1 LNTIYIKN
9 MVCDRCRMSVGQ
21 VLDKMKVPYK
31 RIELGEV
38 ELTNEPDE
46 KFLADFRNN
55 ITPLGFDLIEDRNS
69 RVISKVKSAVI
80 DLVRGKTSGTEKK
93 VKLSNYLSELVGK
106 DYNTLSGLFSAVEGV
121 TIEQFHIL
129 QKIEYVKELLAY
141 DELSLSEI
149 ADKLQYSSVQH
160 LSNQFKKVTGLTP
173 SHFKTIG
180 SHRRTPLD
188 RII

>member
-1 LNTIYIKN
+1 

-21 VLDKMKVPYK
+21 VLDNMKVPYR
-31 RIELGEV
+31 RIDLGEV

-55 ITPLGFDLIEDRNS
+55 ITPLGFELIEDRNS
-69 RVISKVKSAVI
+69 RVISKIKSAVL
-80 DLVRGKTSGTEKK
+80 DLVRGDKNNKL
-93 VKLSNYLSELVGK
+93 KLSAYLSDIVGK
-106 DYNTLSGLFSAVEGV
+106 DYNSLSSLFSAVEGV
-121 TIEQFHIL
+121 TIEQFFIH

-173 SHFKTIG
+173 SHFKSIG
-180 SHRRTPLD
+180 TARRTPLD
-188 RII
+188 RV